1 MVDKFEKDI
10 ISEINSFRQNPKS
23 IQHQIEVLQK
33 GISRLRAK
41 DPFLKEIDDF
51 LRTIDRIPRMTPLAL
66 NKSLCQ
72 VAREEVKKYTRNES
86 TYNPYLT
93 GNQLKGI
100 VPSGFLAQN
109 AALIADSGA
118 DEAETVVPKLLLNKS
133 DKDKKGRQIL
143 CTPEYTQI
151 GIANR
156 EFEGENYYV
165 IVFANNDCVE
175 DGEPELP
182 NTDLSELKQ
191 AFDLYDHDGSQK
203 IRIQECI
210 EGMKSVNF
218 DKTNPILFDIICDL
232 EGNEWCSWPK
242 FAFHVY
248 NSITDRNT
256 DEGLRTLFDLFIDDP
271 NKETIT
277 FDTFKRI
284 CNEVGENMSDEE
296 MKNILEI
303 TTQSGNEINFE
314 DFCQYMKLTA

>member
-1 MVDKFEKDI
+1 MSNKFEKEI
-10 ISEINSFRQNPKS
+10 LSEINSFRGNPRS

-33 GISRLRAK
+33 GISRLRSN

-51 LRTIDRIPRMTPLAL
+51 IKSINLIPKMQSLSL
-66 NKSLCQ
+66 NKTLSQ
-72 VAREEVKKYTRNES
+72 IARDELKKFIRNES
-86 TYNPYLT
+86 KYNPYLT
-93 GNQLKGI
+93 GAQLKGI
-100 VPSGFLAQN
+100 VPAGFLEQN

-133 DKDKKGRQIL
+133 DKEKKGRKIL

-151 GIANR
+151 GIASR
-156 EFEGENYYV
+156 ESEGENYYV
-165 IVFANNDCVE
+165 ILFANNDSIE
-175 DGEPELP
+175 EGDPQLP
-182 NTDLSELKQ
+182 PGDLTDLKK
-191 AFDLYDHDGSQK
+191 AFDLFDHDGSQK
-203 IRIQECI
+203 IRIQECL

-218 DKTNPILFDIICDL
+218 DQTNPILYDIIRDL
-232 EGNEWCSWPK
+232 EGEEWCSWPK

-248 NSITDRNT
+248 SCITDRNT

-271 NKETIT
+271 NKDTIT

-303 TTQSGNEINFE
+303 TTQSGNDINFE